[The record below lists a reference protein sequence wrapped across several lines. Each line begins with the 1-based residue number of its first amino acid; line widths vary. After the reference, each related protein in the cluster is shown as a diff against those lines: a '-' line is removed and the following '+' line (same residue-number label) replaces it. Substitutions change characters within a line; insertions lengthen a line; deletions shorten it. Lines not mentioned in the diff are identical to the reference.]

1 MAKLNL
7 NKQEVLRAEIASRVL
22 DFWCEREEEPFQ
34 PGITPVSVTGKKVFA
49 EDLVSTVD
57 SVLDA
62 WFTGSEKEEKLERA
76 ISRFIGMRG
85 GTFVNSG
92 SSANLLA
99 ISALTSPKLGKRAL
113 KPGDEVI
120 TLAMGFPTTVAPII
134 QNNCVP
140 VFIDCS
146 LPDFGFDKD
155 QLVEAIGPKTKAII
169 FAHTLGMPFDAEFV
183 RDLCNQHN
191 LWMIE
196 DTCDALGAEI
206 GGMKAGSFGD
216 LSTISFYPAHHITA
230 GEGGMVLTKSPLMKK
245 IVESFRDWGRD
256 CYCDTGVD
264 NTCQKRFEWQLG
276 SLPAGYD
283 HKYIYTHRGYNLKAS
298 DMQAALGL
306 SQFTH
311 LQEFIDHRRE
321 NYVYLAAGLDNVPGI
336 HLAKPDAR
344 SEPSWFGFP
353 ILVDRKL
360 PIATRNELVKYLE
373 SRRIG
378 TRLLFGGNLLRHP
391 AFSEFASEQRFQL
404 GNSDIVMNH
413 CLWVGVHPSLTKP
426 MLDWV
431 ITSVRQF
438 FEELPT

>member
-1 MAKLNL
+1 MKNQLPTQQDL
-7 NKQEVLRAEIASRVL
+7 IREDIASRVR
-22 DFWCEREEEPFQ
+22 DFWDHQGAEHFV
-34 PGITPVSVTGKKVFA
+34 PGQTPVPVTGKKIFA
-49 EDLVSTVD
+49 EDLVKTVD

-62 WFTGSEKEEKLERA
+62 WFTGSENEEKLERSL
-76 ISRFIGMRG
+76 SRFIGMRG

-99 ISALTSPKLGKRAL
+99 VSALTSPKLGKRAL
-113 KPGDEVI
+113 QPGDEVI

-155 QLVEAIGPKTKAII
+155 QLVRAIGPKTKAII
-169 FAHTLGMPFDAEFV
+169 FAHTLGIPFDTEFV
-183 RDLCNQHN
+183 RAVCDEHK

-196 DTCDALGAEI
+196 DTCDALGAEVND
-206 GGMKAGSFGD
+206 KKVGSFGD

-264 NTCQKRFEWQLG
+264 NTCRKRYEWQLG

-283 HKYIYTHRGYNLKAS
+283 HKYIYTHLGYNLKAS

-306 SQFTH
+306 SQFSH
-311 LQEFIDHRRE
+311 LDEFISRRRE
-321 NYVYLAAGLDNVPGI
+321 NYTYLWNGLNNLKHVR
-336 HLAKPDAR
+336 LAEP
-344 SEPSWFGFP
+344 SSNSTPSWFGFP
-353 ILVDRKL
+353 ILIDSRL
-360 PIATRNELVKYLE
+360 PVSTRNNLAKFLE
-373 SRRIG
+373 TRKIG

-391 AFSEFASEQRFQL
+391 AFARFVADQRFPL
-404 GNSDIVMNH
+404 PNSDEVMNN
-413 CLWVGVHPSLTKP
+413 CIWVGVHPGLSRE
-426 MLDWV
+426 MLDWT
-431 ITSVRQF
+431 ILSIHQF
-438 FEELPT
+438 FEEVLV